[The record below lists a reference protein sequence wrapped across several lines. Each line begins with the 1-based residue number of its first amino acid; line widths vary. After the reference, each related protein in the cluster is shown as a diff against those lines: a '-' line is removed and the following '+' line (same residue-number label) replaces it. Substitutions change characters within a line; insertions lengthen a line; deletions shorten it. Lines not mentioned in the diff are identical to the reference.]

1 MKKFLRMISED
12 IKKEIFS
19 VKEMVVYGVVVPL
32 VMIAIMGVA
41 GWMETTM

>member
-12 IKKEIFS
+12 IKKENFS

-32 VMIAIMGVA
+32 VLFAIMGVA
-41 GWMETTM
+41 GWMETAM

>member
-1 MKKFLRMISED
+1 MKKFLEMMSED
-12 IKKEIFS
+12 IKKENFS

-32 VMIAIMGVA
+32 VMISIMGVA